1 MDFFARRPQRLTL
14 GMAVIDLG
22 LVLAKIVLGISTGSL
37 ALISDAVHSGLD
49 AAASLLAFIAVR
61 TASRPADR
69 EHPFGHGKAEN
80 LAAYTEGFLLVIAGL
95 IVGYEA
101 VQRLFGHGF
110 TVDATPLALGFLV
123 FTIVLEVGRSL
134 LLRQVAV
141 RSNSASIG
149 ALATDKLADLMSV
162 SAVLVGL
169 GAVRFFGFAYGDSIA
184 ALVVAA
190 LILGAAIQLIRRA
203 TDVLMDRAVSA
214 VERDV
219 RAAAS
224 GVEGVR
230 EVRAARVRQSGAQ
243 MIGDIEVAG
252 RPTLPLEAAQ
262 GLADRV
268 REAVKSRVPAL
279 ELNVYVAS
287 GGDPTRLVERVHA
300 AAARNGAFRDL
311 HDVVVEREADE
322 SLHLS
327 LHAKLAGSLSVREA
341 SRFARQLES
350 ELRAELPEVSRVD
363 IHLEPLEPDVVYG
376 RNVTEQNADLVK
388 RIESVVAADES
399 VVSCDDVE
407 LSSRGGEIT
416 AYVDVTVADDL
427 TLEQAHDIE
436 TSLEEKVRQAASNL
450 KRVVVRALG

>member
-1 MDFFARRPQRLTL
+1 MGYFARRPQRLTL
-14 GMAVIDLG
+14 GMAIIDLG
-22 LVLAKIVLGISTGSL
+22 LVLAKLGLGISTGSL
-37 ALISDAVHSGLD
+37 ALVSDAVHSGLD
-49 AAASLLAFIAVR
+49 AAASILAFIAVR
-61 TASRPADR
+61 AASRPADR
-69 EHPFGHGKAEN
+69 EHPYGHGKAEN
-80 LAAYTEGFLLVIAGL
+80 LAAYTEGFLLVIAGVV
-95 IVGYEA
+95 VGYEA

-110 TVDATPLALGFLV
+110 NVDATPVALAFLV
-123 FTIVLEVGRSL
+123 FTIFLEIGRTF
-134 LLRQVAV
+134 LLRQVAAQ
-141 RSNSASIG
+141 SNSASIA

-169 GAVRFFGFAYGDSIA
+169 GAVRFGFVYGDSIA

-190 LILGAAIQLIRRA
+190 LILAAAIQLIRRA

-219 RAAAS
+219 LAAAS

-243 MIGDIEVAG
+243 MIGDVEVAG

-341 SRFARQLES
+341 TRFARQLET
-350 ELRAELPEVSRVD
+350 ELRAELPELSRVD

-376 RNVTEQNADLVK
+376 RNVTGQNSDLVK
-388 RIESVVAADES
+388 RIRSVVTADDR

-427 TLEQAHDIE
+427 SLEQAHDIE
-436 TSLEEKVRQAASNL
+436 TSLEEKVRQTAPNL

>member
-1 MDFFARRPQRLTL
+1 MIALLARRQQRLTL

-22 LVLAKIVLGISTGSL
+22 LVAVKIGLGVATGSL
-37 ALISDAVHSGLD
+37 ALLSDAVHSGLD
-49 AAASLLAFIAVR
+49 AAASILAFIAVR
-61 TASRPADR
+61 AASRPADR
-69 EHPFGHGKAEN
+69 EHPYGHGKAEN

-95 IVGYEA
+95 VIGFEA
-101 VQRLFGHGF
+101 VQHLFGQGYR
-110 TVDATPLALGFLV
+110 VDASPLALGFLV
-123 FTIVLEVGRSL
+123 FTIILEVGRTTV
-134 LLRQVAV
+134 LRQVAA
-141 RSNSASIG
+141 RTNSASIG

-162 SAVLVGL
+162 TAVLLGL
-169 GAVRFFGFAYGDSIA
+169 VAVRFGFVDGDSVA
-184 ALVVAA
+184 ALVVAG
-190 LILGAAIQLIRRA
+190 LILRAAIQLIRSA
-203 TDVLMDRAVSA
+203 TNVLMDRSVSA

-219 RAAAS
+219 LAAAS

-230 EVRAARVRQSGAQ
+230 EVRAARVRQSGAH
-243 MIGDIEVAG
+243 MIGEVEVAG

-268 REAVKSRVPAL
+268 REAVRKRVPAL

-327 LHAKLAGSLSVREA
+327 LHAKLPGSISVREA
-341 SRFARQLES
+341 TRFAHQLEG
-350 ELRAELPEVSRVD
+350 ELRTEFPEVSRVD

-376 RNVTEQNADLVK
+376 RNVTAQHADLVK
-388 RIESVVAADES
+388 IVRSVVTADGR
-399 VVSCDDVE
+399 VISCDDVE

-436 TSLEEKVRQAASNL
+436 TSLEEGIRQAVPSL

>member
-1 MDFFARRPQRLTL
+1 MGYFARRPQRLTL
-14 GMAVIDLG
+14 AMVVIDLG
-22 LVLAKIVLGISTGSL
+22 LVLAKLGLGISTGSL

-49 AAASLLAFIAVR
+49 AAASVLAFVAVR

-95 IVGYEA
+95 LVGYVA
-101 VQRLFGHGF
+101 VQRLFGHPV
-110 TVDATPLALGFLV
+110 TVDPTPLALGFLG
-123 FTIVLEVGRSL
+123 FTIVLEIVRTFI
-134 LLRQVAV
+134 LRQVAS
-141 RSNSASIG
+141 RSKSASIS

-162 SAVLVGL
+162 SAVLIGL
-169 GAVRFFGFAYGDSIA
+169 VAVRFGFAYGDSIA

-190 LILGAAIQLIRRA
+190 LILGAAGRLILRA
-203 TDVLMDRAVSA
+203 VNVLMDRAVSS
-214 VERDV
+214 VEREV
-219 RAAAS
+219 LAAAS

-230 EVRAARVRQSGAQ
+230 EVRAARVRQSGAE
-243 MIGDIEVAG
+243 MIGDVEVAG

-262 GLADRV
+262 GLAERV
-268 REAVKSRVPAL
+268 REAVQKRVPAL
-279 ELNVYVAS
+279 QINVYVAS

-300 AAARNGAFRDL
+300 TAARNGAFRDL

-327 LHAKLAGSLSVREA
+327 LHAKLEGSLSVREA
-341 SRFARQLES
+341 TRFVHQLES
-350 ELRAELPEVSRVD
+350 DLRAELPELSRVD

-376 RNVTEQNADLVK
+376 RDVTAENPELVE
-388 RIESVVAADES
+388 RIRAAVAGHERVAS
-399 VVSCDDVE
+399 ANDVE

-416 AYVDVTVADDL
+416 AYIDVTVADDL

-436 TSLEEKVRQAASNL
+436 TGLEEEIRQLAPDF
-450 KRVVVRALG
+450 KRVVVRAHG

>member
-14 GMAVIDLG
+14 VMVVIDLG
-22 LVLAKIVLGISTGSL
+22 LVLAKLGLGISTGSL
-37 ALISDAVHSGLD
+37 ALVSDAVHSGID
-49 AAASLLAFIAVR
+49 AAASVLAFIAVR

-110 TVDATPLALGFLV
+110 TVDATPFALGFLI
-123 FTIVLEVGRSL
+123 FTIVLEIGRTFV
-134 LLRQVAV
+134 LRQVAA
-141 RSNSASIG
+141 RSNSASIA

-169 GAVRFFGFAYGDSIA
+169 GAVRFFGFVYGDSIA

-190 LILGAAIQLIRRA
+190 LILGAAIQLIRGA

-219 RAAAS
+219 LAAAS

-230 EVRAARVRQSGAQ
+230 EVRAARIRQSGAQ
-243 MIGDIEVAG
+243 LIGDIEVAG

-268 REAVKSRVPAL
+268 REAVKKRVPAL

-388 RIESVVAADES
+388 RIESVVAADER

-427 TLEQAHDIE
+427 TLEQGHDIE
-436 TSLEEKVRQAASNL
+436 TSLEEKVRQVAPNF

>member
-1 MDFFARRPQRLTL
+1 MGYFARRPQRLTL
-14 GMAVIDLG
+14 GMAIIDLG
-22 LVLAKIVLGISTGSL
+22 LVLAKLGLGISTGSL
-37 ALISDAVHSGLD
+37 ALVSDAVHSGLD
-49 AAASLLAFIAVR
+49 ATASILAFVAVR

-69 EHPFGHGKAEN
+69 EHPYGHGKAEN
-80 LAAYTEGFLLVIAGL
+80 LAAYTEGFLLVIAGVV
-95 IVGYEA
+95 VGYEA

-110 TVDATPLALGFLV
+110 NVDVTPLALGFLV
-123 FTIVLEVGRSL
+123 FTIVLEIGRTL
-134 LLRQVAV
+134 LLRNVAT
-141 RSNSASIG
+141 RSNSASIA

-169 GAVRFFGFAYGDSIA
+169 GAVRFGFGIGDSIA

-190 LILGAAIQLIRRA
+190 LILAAAIQLIRRA

-219 RAAAS
+219 LAAAS

-243 MIGDIEVAG
+243 MIGDLEVAG

-341 SRFARQLES
+341 SRFARQLET

-376 RNVTEQNADLVK
+376 RNVTGQNSDLVK
-388 RIESVVAADES
+388 RIRSVVTADQR

-407 LSSRGGEIT
+407 LSSRSGEIT

-427 TLEQAHDIE
+427 SLEQAHDIE
-436 TSLEEKVRQAASNL
+436 TSLEEKVRQTAPNL